1 MSEKLSRNELVAL
14 VERVFH
20 PVAEDRNLAILVDLP
35 SQSNPDNADW
45 KARRQMTADWVNLL
59 QTDSSSLDL
68 RAQLYVYESVRANN
82 AGLPCQAWV
91 SAGGSVPEDCEEA
104 QNLPMVA
111 FDALLK
117 ENSIVLAPTEFS
129 ATAPLKLLAKA
140 YGFRAATMP
149 GFSATMIPAL
159 RIDYSEVNRRVD
171 ALKVL
176 LDKATSASLIFKV
189 DDGEEFNLTMDLRFR
204 MAHASGGL
212 IREPGTAGNLP
223 SGETYI
229 VPYEGEIPGQKSL
242 TSGFLPVQFGSDVVI
257 YEIDENRARTV
268 AGEGRVAERETER
281 LKAEPAYANLAELGF
296 GVLADFGIEPCGSV
310 LLDEKLGLHIAFGRS
325 DHFGGQV
332 GPEQFSTPDAVIHI
346 DRVYL
351 PSLQPRIHV
360 SRVELHD
367 DSGGKTLLMKD
378 ANYEINF
385 GS

>member
-1 MSEKLSRNELVAL
+1 
-14 VERVFH
+14 
-20 PVAEDRNLAILVDLP
+20 
-35 SQSNPDNADW
+35 
-45 KARRQMTADWVNLL
+45 
-59 QTDSSSLDL
+59 
-68 RAQLYVYESVRANN
+68 
-82 AGLPCQAWV
+82 
-91 SAGGSVPEDCEEA
+91 
-104 QNLPMVA
+104 
-111 FDALLK
+111 
-117 ENSIVLAPTEFS
+117 
-129 ATAPLKLLAKA
+129 
-140 YGFRAATMP
+140 
-149 GFSATMIPAL
+149 
-159 RIDYSEVNRRVD
+159 
-171 ALKVL
+171 
-176 LDKATSASLIFKV
+176 
-189 DDGEEFNLTMDLRFR
+189 
-204 MAHASGGL
+204 
-212 IREPGTAGNLP
+212 
-223 SGETYI
+223 
-229 VPYEGEIPGQKSL
+229 
-242 TSGFLPVQFGSDVVI
+242 VI
-257 YEIDENRARTV
+257 YKIDENRARTG